1 MHQLIT
7 EDTRHRN
14 ESSPSL
20 DLLFTKDPSSIE
32 QLRYLAPIGA
42 SDHDGIDFQ
51 LPYIKDSQII
61 KSQKILYNKGNYDK
75 LRSILHNTDWDLLF
89 QQGAGDIQT
98 VYDSFEGILYNA
110 IRKCVPIVQVSNKT
124 KLKKCG

>member
-14 ESSPSL
+14 ESSSQSL

-89 QQGAGDIQT
+89 QQGSGDIQT
-98 VYDSFEGILYNA
+98 VYCLCKNFIFQIELKQDSKFNQDRRNFL
-110 IRKCVPIVQVSNKT
+110 
-124 KLKKCG
+124 